1 MFVQSMYQHQFKMKI
16 EDEIHQKHFSS
27 EWHKLH
33 VNILFTAS
41 WIGQKTLGV
50 LKPFGISRQQFNIL
64 RILKG
69 RYPEPASVK
78 LISERM
84 IDKMSN
90 TSRLIEKLKLKK
102 LVERHECPED
112 RRQVN
117 VKISEKG
124 MDLIEKAGK
133 AMENY
138 MHHSLENLSETEAV
152 ALNLLLDRFRDEKN

>member
-1 MFVQSMYQHQFKMKI
+1 MKI
-16 EDEIHQKHFSS
+16 EDEIHQKNFNS

-41 WIGQKTLGV
+41 WIGQRSISI
-50 LKPFGISRQQFNIL
+50 LKPYGISRQQFNIL

-69 RYPEPASVK
+69 RFPSPASVK

-90 TSRLIEKLKLKK
+90 TSRLIDKLKSKK
-102 LVERHECPED
+102 LVDRAECPED

-117 VKISEKG
+117 IIITSKG
-124 MDLIEKAGK
+124 MELIDNAGL

-138 MHHSLENLSETEAV
+138 MNQSIQNLNETEAI
-152 ALNLLLDRFRDEKN
+152 ALNLLLDRFRENDKK

>member
-1 MFVQSMYQHQFKMKI
+1 MRI
-16 EDEIHQKHFSS
+16 EDEIHQKNFSS

-41 WIGQKTLGV
+41 WIGQKSLSV

-69 RYPEPASVK
+69 RFPEPASVK

-90 TSRLIEKLKLKK
+90 TSRLIEKLKSKN
-102 LVERHECPED
+102 LVDRYECPED

-117 VKISEKG
+117 VIISVKG
-124 MDLIEKAGK
+124 MDLIEKAGL
-133 AMENY
+133 AMEKY
-138 MHHSLENLSETEAV
+138 MDHTIKNLNETEAV
-152 ALNLLLDRFRDEKN
+152 ALNILLDRFREEKN